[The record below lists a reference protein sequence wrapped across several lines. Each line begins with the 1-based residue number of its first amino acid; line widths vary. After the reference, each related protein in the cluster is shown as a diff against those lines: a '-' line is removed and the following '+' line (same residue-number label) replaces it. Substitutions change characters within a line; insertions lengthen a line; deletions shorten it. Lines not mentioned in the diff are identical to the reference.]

1 MKKINLKKGL
11 VNCWSLIFILFAQG
25 TFAQEVYTLEQCRK
39 LALEQNKKVKI
50 AQEKAQASTALRKS
64 AFTKYLPD
72 FKINAG
78 YLHTNKAL
86 ELLQHDMFLPIIPY
100 NAIDQQT
107 GKFNP
112 GIFQD
117 DPETALKTLVINPE
131 TGKPLTDASGNPVFQ
146 QYALLP
152 ADQLKLDYKNAY
164 YAGLSVMQPLFTGFK
179 ITEAYRIAQ
188 YTETIEN
195 NNVIL
200 TKAELVD
207 KTDEAYWRVVSMNEK
222 VKLAQSYLELLNR
235 LVFDLENLYDEGLII
250 RNDLLKAQVKQ
261 NDAKLKLLKA
271 ENGLTLSK
279 MVLAQIMGVESDNL
293 AVADGVESGLE
304 KESLPYLASSK
315 MVDNRV
321 EIAMLKQK
329 VSIAESAQKIATS
342 RFMPDIFLSGGYAYL
357 NPNPY
362 KGFEK
367 KFGGDWNIGV
377 VLSMPIFHW
386 GDRVHTLNAAKK
398 DRQAVQYE
406 LDEARELIDLQIRQS
421 INAYTESLDKVAIS
435 KLSKEQ
441 AKESMDISQ
450 NHFNEGLIKLT
461 DLLESQLDWEQ
472 ASNNYI
478 DAVIEMKI
486 ARTELDKATGAI
498 YDYPEMYNQENN

>member
-152 ADQLKLDYKNAY
+152 ADQMKLDYKNAY

-235 LVFDLENLYDEGLII
+235 LVFDL
-250 RNDLLKAQVKQ
+250 R
-261 NDAKLKLLKA
+261 
-271 ENGLTLSK
+271 
-279 MVLAQIMGVESDNL
+279 
-293 AVADGVESGLE
+293 
-304 KESLPYLASSK
+304 
-315 MVDNRV
+315 
-321 EIAMLKQK
+321 
-329 VSIAESAQKIATS
+329 
-342 RFMPDIFLSGGYAYL
+342 
-357 NPNPY
+357 
-362 KGFEK
+362 
-367 KFGGDWNIGV
+367 
-377 VLSMPIFHW
+377 
-386 GDRVHTLNAAKK
+386 
-398 DRQAVQYE
+398 
-406 LDEARELIDLQIRQS
+406 
-421 INAYTESLDKVAIS
+421 
-435 KLSKEQ
+435 
-441 AKESMDISQ
+441 
-450 NHFNEGLIKLT
+450 
-461 DLLESQLDWEQ
+461 
-472 ASNNYI
+472 
-478 DAVIEMKI
+478 
-486 ARTELDKATGAI
+486 I
-498 YDYPEMYNQENN
+498 YMTRD

>member
-1 MKKINLKKGL
+1 MEKNNFRKGL
-11 VNCWSLIFILFAQG
+11 IKCWGLVFIFLTQSVI
-25 TFAQEVYTLEQCRK
+25 AQEMYTLEQCRK

-72 FKINAG
+72 FKVSGG

-86 ELLQHDMFLPIIPY
+86 ELLQHDMFLPIVPY

-112 GIFQD
+112 GIFQE
-117 DPETALKTLVINPE
+117 DPATALKTLVMNPE
-131 TGKPLTDASGNPVFQ
+131 TGKPVTDAAGNPIFQ
-146 QYALLP
+146 QYALIP
-152 ADQLKLDYKNAY
+152 ADQMKLDYKNVY
-164 YAGLSVMQPLFTGFK
+164 YVGLSVTQPLFTGFK
-179 ITEAYRIAQ
+179 ITETYHISQ
-188 YTETIEN
+188 YTENIRNSNIT
-195 NNVIL
+195 L
-200 TKAELVD
+200 TKAELLN
-207 KTDEAYWRVVSMNEK
+207 KTDEAYWRVVSMKEK
-222 VKLAQSYLELLNR
+222 VKLAQSYLELLDR
-235 LVFDLENLYDEGLII
+235 LVFDLENLYDEGIII

-279 MVLAQIMGVESDNL
+279 MALAQIIGVDSDDL
-293 AVADGVESGLE
+293 GVADGIESGLE
-304 KESLPYLASSK
+304 NESLPYLPSSQ
-315 MVDNRV
+315 MADNRI
-321 EIAMLKQK
+321 EIEMLKQK

-342 RFMPDIFLSGGYAYL
+342 RFMPDILLTGGYSYL

-377 VLSMPIFHW
+377 VFSMPVFHW
-386 GDRVHTLNAAKK
+386 GDRVHTLNAAKR

-406 LDEARELIDLQIRQS
+406 LDETRELIDLQIRQS

-441 AKESMDISQ
+441 AKESMDISR
-450 NHFNEGLIKLT
+450 NHFDEGLIKVT
-461 DLLESQLDWEQ
+461 DLLESQLEWEQ

-478 DAVIEMKI
+478 DAIIEMKI
-486 ARTELDKATGAI
+486 ARTELDKATGAV

>member
-1 MKKINLKKGL
+1 MSKT
-11 VNCWSLIFILFAQG
+11 CFG
-25 TFAQEVYTLEQCRK
+25 TKQ
-39 LALEQNKKVKI
+39 KVKI

-112 GIFQD
+112 NFSGRS
-117 DPETALKTLVINPE
+117 ETALKTLVINPE

-152 ADQLKLDYKNAY
+152 ADQMKLDYKNAY

-321 EIAMLKQK
+321 EIAMLKQSFDCRIGTK
-329 VSIAESAQKIATS
+329 NCDIA
-342 RFMPDIFLSGGYAYL
+342 FYARYFSFRRI
-357 NPNPY
+357 Y
-362 KGFEK
+362 
-367 KFGGDWNIGV
+367 
-377 VLSMPIFHW
+377 VLKS
-386 GDRVHTLNAAKK
+386 
-398 DRQAVQYE
+398 
-406 LDEARELIDLQIRQS
+406 QS
-421 INAYTESLDKVAIS
+421 L
-435 KLSKEQ
+435 
-441 AKESMDISQ
+441 
-450 NHFNEGLIKLT
+450 
-461 DLLESQLDWEQ
+461 
-472 ASNNYI
+472 
-478 DAVIEMKI
+478 
-486 ARTELDKATGAI
+486 
-498 YDYPEMYNQENN
+498 